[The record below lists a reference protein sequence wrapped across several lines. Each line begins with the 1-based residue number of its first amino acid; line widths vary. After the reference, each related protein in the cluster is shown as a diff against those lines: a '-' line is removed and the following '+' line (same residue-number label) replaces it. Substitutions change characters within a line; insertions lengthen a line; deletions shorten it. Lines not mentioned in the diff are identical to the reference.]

1 VPLTAVRANKWDLSP
16 AEARALQA
24 RLSGQAEIR
33 DRLDAPRLV
42 AGIDVGFE
50 DFGRTT
56 RAAVAVLRC
65 DDLQLVESALAR
77 RPTRFPYVPGLL
89 SFREIPAALG
99 ALAALACTPDLLLC
113 DGQGFAHPRRFG
125 LACHLG
131 WLVDVPTI
139 GVAKSRLLGDY
150 APPPAERG
158 AWSPLWDHGEL
169 VGAAVRTRRGVK
181 PLFVS
186 PGHRVDVASAVR
198 LTLACT
204 DRYRLPEPSRTA
216 HRLASDG

>member
-1 VPLTAVRANKWDLSP
+1 VPLIAIRPSSWDLSP
-16 AEARALQA
+16 GEARALQE
-24 RLSGQAEIR
+24 RLCSQAETR
-33 DRLDAPRLV
+33 DRLGTPALV

-50 DFGRTT
+50 DRGRIT

-65 DDLQLVESALAR
+65 GDLQLVESSLAR

-99 ALAALACTPDLLLC
+99 ALAALTCTPDLLLC
-113 DGQGFAHPRRFG
+113 DGQGLAHPRRFG

-150 APPPAERG
+150 APPAAERG
-158 AWSPLWDHGEL
+158 AWSPLWDRGEL

>member
-1 VPLTAVRANKWDLSP
+1 MPLIAVHSSSWDVSP

-24 RLSGQAEIR
+24 RLSGQAETR
-33 DRLDAPRLV
+33 DRLGAPGLV

-50 DFGRTT
+50 DHGRIT

-65 DDLQLVESALAR
+65 GDLQLVESALAR
-77 RPTRFPYVPGLL
+77 QPTRFPYVPGLL

-99 ALAALACTPDLLLC
+99 ALATLACTPDLLLC
-113 DGQGFAHPRRFG
+113 DGQGLAHPRRFG

-139 GVAKSRLLGDY
+139 GVAKSRLLGEY
-150 APPPAERG
+150 TPPPAERG
-158 AWSPLWDHGEL
+158 AWSPLWDRGEL

-216 HRLASDG
+216 HRLASSS